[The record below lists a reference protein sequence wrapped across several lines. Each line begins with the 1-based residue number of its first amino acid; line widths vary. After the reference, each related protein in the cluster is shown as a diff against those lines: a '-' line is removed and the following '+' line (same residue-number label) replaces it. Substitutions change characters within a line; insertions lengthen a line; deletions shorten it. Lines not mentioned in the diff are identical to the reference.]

1 MNEFDYGS
9 VMALYLKLPEVT
21 DQHAFNHRR
30 WDELL
35 ESGEMGLYETQR
47 VETDRYGHLV
57 LSPWAIA
64 RHGIYQSEAVGL
76 LTKLMGVGRTI
87 TECPVSTSDGVKL
100 VDAAWM
106 SRARFEPMRE
116 FKVFELAPE
125 ICIEV
130 LSPSN
135 TRAEMEEKRDLYFE
149 IGCLEFWT
157 VSAVVI
163 AGRCEEI
170 EYTLAGKWTEPHF
183 RRLLEINGGWAEWSE
198 QKTRNPD
205 NHRAWLRRDQTTAN
219 WGLNGFMIR
228 TAAKPRPET

>member
-1 MNEFDYGS
+1 MNDFIYGS
-9 VMALYLKLPEVT
+9 VMALYLKLPEAI
-21 DQHAFNHRR
+21 DQHSLNHRR

-106 SRARFEPMRE
+106 SRERYEPMRE
-116 FKVFELAPE
+116 FKVFEMAPE
-125 ICIEV
+125 ICIGV

-157 VSAVVI
+157 VSA
-163 AGRCEEI
+163 
-170 EYTLAGKWTEPHF
+170 TGKMRFFDSQNGEVPASVLCPEF
-183 RRLLEINGGWAEWSE
+183 PVELEV
-198 QKTRNPD
+198 
-205 NHRAWLRRDQTTAN
+205 
-219 WGLNGFMIR
+219 
-228 TAAKPRPET
+228 

>member
-1 MNEFDYGS
+1 MNDFDYGS
-9 VMALYLKLPEVT
+9 VMALYLKLPEVI
-21 DQHAFNHRR
+21 DQHAFNQRR

-47 VETDRYGHLV
+47 VETDRHGHLV

-64 RHGIYQSEAVGL
+64 RHGIYQCRVISELQNRLVSGI
-76 LTKLMGVGRTI
+76 GI

-106 SRARFEPMRE
+106 SRARYEPMRE
-116 FKVFELAPE
+116 FKVFEAAPE

-157 VSAVVI
+157 VGA
-163 AGRCEEI
+163 
-170 EYTLAGKWTEPHF
+170 TGKLRFFDPQKGEMPASVLCPDF
-183 RRLLEINGGWAEWSE
+183 PVQLEV
-198 QKTRNPD
+198 
-205 NHRAWLRRDQTTAN
+205 
-219 WGLNGFMIR
+219 
-228 TAAKPRPET
+228 

>member
-1 MNEFDYGS
+1 MNGIAYPFS
-9 VMALYLKLPEVT
+9 MALYLKLPEAV
-21 DQHAFNHRR
+21 DQHTFNYRR

-35 ESGEMGLYETQR
+35 GSGEMALYDTQR

-64 RHGIYQSEAVGL
+64 KHGIYQSQAVFHL
-76 LTKLMGVGRTI
+76 QTKLPNGIGM

-116 FKVFELAPE
+116 FSVYEKAPE
-125 ICIEV
+125 ICVEV

-135 TRAEMEEKRDLYFE
+135 TRAEMDEKRALYFE

-157 VSAVVI
+157 VGATGRVRFFATDGAEFESSALCPDFPAQI
-163 AGRCEEI
+163 EI
-170 EYTLAGKWTEPHF
+170 
-183 RRLLEINGGWAEWSE
+183 
-198 QKTRNPD
+198 
-205 NHRAWLRRDQTTAN
+205 
-219 WGLNGFMIR
+219 
-228 TAAKPRPET
+228 

>member
-1 MNEFDYGS
+1 MNEVGYGS

-21 DQHAFNHRR
+21 DQHAFNQRR

-76 LTKLMGVGRTI
+76 LARLQAGGRTI

-106 SRARFEPMRE
+106 SRERFELMRE
-116 FKVFELAPE
+116 FKVFEMAPE

-157 VSAVVI
+157 VGA
-163 AGRCEEI
+163 
-170 EYTLAGKWTEPHF
+170 TGKARFFDPQNGEVPASVLCPDF
-183 RRLLEINGGWAEWSE
+183 PVQLEV
-198 QKTRNPD
+198 
-205 NHRAWLRRDQTTAN
+205 
-219 WGLNGFMIR
+219 
-228 TAAKPRPET
+228 

>member
-21 DQHAFNHRR
+21 DQHAFNQRR

-35 ESGEMGLYETQR
+35 ESGEMGLYESQR

-64 RHGIYQSEAVGL
+64 RHGIYQSEAVGH
-76 LTKLMGVGRTI
+76 LTKLMSVGRTI

-100 VDAAWM
+100 IDAAWM
-106 SRARFEPMRE
+106 SRERFEPMRE
-116 FKVFELAPE
+116 FKVFEMAPE

-157 VSAVVI
+157 VSA
-163 AGRCEEI
+163 
-170 EYTLAGKWTEPHF
+170 TGKLRFFDSQKGEMAASVLCPYF
-183 RRLLEINGGWAEWSE
+183 SVQLEV
-198 QKTRNPD
+198 
-205 NHRAWLRRDQTTAN
+205 
-219 WGLNGFMIR
+219 
-228 TAAKPRPET
+228 